1 MDFAHDQLLEGCE
14 MRVLGILDTGREE
27 ARTGDSALAITFRA
41 KRDPAQEPDSAE
53 YSMNWV
59 QFSVRSRL
67 EAI

>member
-1 MDFAHDQLLEGCE
+1 MKPLLVCG
-14 MRVLGILDTGREE
+14 MVAGIVCG
-27 ARTGDSALAITFRA
+27 ITYTWA
-41 KRDPAQEPDSAE
+41 GTATAQTPDPAQEPDSAE